1 MQIKVKNREALLSHG
16 DAEGR
21 KIVLDITEKTLQQLD
36 AYERIKRITHME
48 GDELCIGSRRW
59 DLSKKRNVYLLG
71 AGKAC
76 NHMAMAIDEILGD
89 YLTRGIAIVKISEPT
104 DVFHKTE
111 VYVGGHPLPNAEGLR
126 ACKEIIR
133 LIDGATADDL
143 FIVVISG
150 GSSAL
155 MSCPIEGISLQDE
168 IDTTDI
174 MLKSG
179 AGIYEINA
187 IRRHISAMNGG
198 MLAKRIRDRGAEL
211 IGFGISD
218 AVGTPATGD
227 IGEPYKNYKGTPMG
241 PDQTTLEEARQV
253 IRDYGVADRLPK
265 SVVDYLMHVGPE
277 GETPKAFP
285 ENTYFLLN
293 SLPDSC
299 LTAKRISEEMGIPAV
314 ILTSYLEG
322 EAREVGSVFASLA
335 REIQNYGNPVKPP
348 CVLLCSGEATTQ
360 ILDNSTIT
368 GHGGPG
374 QELTLSYAISG
385 KKAPG
390 CVCLSIASMDEE
402 DIMIGADKLIA
413 DGIVRANDYVLDA
426 EPTNG
431 AIKVA
436 HKGKTWFRLDAK
448 GVACHASTPEKGSDA
463 VAALSEVI
471 CAINRRLRALPVH
484 PELGPCAATFGIING
499 GLNLNIVPGE
509 CYCTIDMRLTPPTTN
524 EQSIRLVE
532 EAIAEGCAN
541 VPGTSCTYTVL
552 AQRPA
557 VEKDNDSYLLKM
569 LRAATKDVTGEEA
582 PVDFFPGYTDTAV
595 IAATTGN
602 RNCMSYGPGDL
613 FYAHKPD
620 EFVELDD
627 ITRCTRVMTRLAESI
642 LIDA

>member
-1 MQIKVKNREALLSHG
+1 MNYSPIEEVALTQKLVRIESTNPGAFEYKVSDFVYDFLAQTGADVLRHEVK
-16 DAEGR
+16 DGR
-21 KIVLDITEKTLQQLD
+21 CNIVATLKGEQSGPRL
-36 AYERIKRITHME
+36 
-48 GDELCIGSRRW
+48 
-59 DLSKKRNVYLLG
+59 VYI
-71 AGKAC
+71 C
-76 NHMAMAIDEILGD
+76 HQDTVPLGD
-89 YLTRGIAIVKISEPT
+89 GWHH
-104 DVFHKTE
+104 D
-111 VYVGGHPLPNAEGLR
+111 PLA
-126 ACKEIIR
+126 AEII
-133 LIDGATADDL
+133 DGRMY
-143 FIVVISG
+143 G
-150 GSSAL
+150 RGSCD
-155 MSCPIEGISLQDE
+155 M
-168 IDTTDI
+168 
-174 MLKSG
+174 KSG
-179 AGIYEINA
+179 LAA
-187 IRRHISAMNGG
+187 G
-198 MLAKRIRDRGAEL
+198 MLAFRNIA
-211 IGFGISD
+211 
-218 AVGTPATGD
+218 A
-227 IGEPYKNYKGTPMG
+227 M
-241 PDQTTLEEARQV
+241 
-253 IRDYGVADRLPK
+253 
-265 SVVDYLMHVGPE
+265 
-277 GETPKAFP
+277 
-285 ENTYFLLN
+285 
-293 SLPDSC
+293 
-299 LTAKRISEEMGIPAV
+299 
-314 ILTSYLEG
+314 
-322 EAREVGSVFASLA
+322 
-335 REIQNYGNPVKPP
+335 
-348 CVLLCSGEATTQ
+348 
-360 ILDNSTIT
+360 
-368 GHGGPG
+368 
-374 QELTLSYAISG
+374 G
-385 KKAPG
+385 KK
-390 CVCLSIASMDEE
+390 LKHDFLFIASMDEE

-413 DGIVRANDYVLDA
+413 DGIVRADDYVLDA

-471 CAINRRLRALPVH
+471 CAINRRLRALPVR

>member
-1 MQIKVKNREALLSHG
+1 MNYSPIEEVALTQKLVRIESTNPGAFEYKVSDFVYDFLAQTGADVLRHEVK
-16 DAEGR
+16 DGR
-21 KIVLDITEKTLQQLD
+21 CNIVATLKGEQSGPRL
-36 AYERIKRITHME
+36 
-48 GDELCIGSRRW
+48 
-59 DLSKKRNVYLLG
+59 VYI
-71 AGKAC
+71 C
-76 NHMAMAIDEILGD
+76 HQDTVPLGD
-89 YLTRGIAIVKISEPT
+89 GWHH
-104 DVFHKTE
+104 D
-111 VYVGGHPLPNAEGLR
+111 PLA
-126 ACKEIIR
+126 AEII
-133 LIDGATADDL
+133 DGRMY
-143 FIVVISG
+143 G
-150 GSSAL
+150 RGSCD
-155 MSCPIEGISLQDE
+155 M
-168 IDTTDI
+168 
-174 MLKSG
+174 KSG
-179 AGIYEINA
+179 LAA
-187 IRRHISAMNGG
+187 G
-198 MLAKRIRDRGAEL
+198 MLAFRNIA
-211 IGFGISD
+211 
-218 AVGTPATGD
+218 A
-227 IGEPYKNYKGTPMG
+227 M
-241 PDQTTLEEARQV
+241 
-253 IRDYGVADRLPK
+253 
-265 SVVDYLMHVGPE
+265 
-277 GETPKAFP
+277 
-285 ENTYFLLN
+285 
-293 SLPDSC
+293 
-299 LTAKRISEEMGIPAV
+299 
-314 ILTSYLEG
+314 
-322 EAREVGSVFASLA
+322 
-335 REIQNYGNPVKPP
+335 
-348 CVLLCSGEATTQ
+348 
-360 ILDNSTIT
+360 
-368 GHGGPG
+368 
-374 QELTLSYAISG
+374 G
-385 KKAPG
+385 KK
-390 CVCLSIASMDEE
+390 LKHDFLFIASMDEE

-413 DGIVRANDYVLDA
+413 DGIVRADDYVLDA

-471 CAINRRLRALPVH
+471 CAINHRLRALPVH

-532 EAIAEGCAN
+532 AAIAEGCAN

-582 PVDFFPGYTDTAV
+582 PVDFFPVYTDTAV

>member
-1 MQIKVKNREALLSHG
+1 MNYSPIEEVALTQKLVRIESTNPGAFEYKVSDFVYDFLAQTGADVLRHEVK
-16 DAEGR
+16 DGR
-21 KIVLDITEKTLQQLD
+21 CNIVATLKGEQSGPRL
-36 AYERIKRITHME
+36 
-48 GDELCIGSRRW
+48 
-59 DLSKKRNVYLLG
+59 VYI
-71 AGKAC
+71 C
-76 NHMAMAIDEILGD
+76 HQDTVPLGD
-89 YLTRGIAIVKISEPT
+89 GWHH
-104 DVFHKTE
+104 D
-111 VYVGGHPLPNAEGLR
+111 PLA
-126 ACKEIIR
+126 AEII
-133 LIDGATADDL
+133 DGRMY
-143 FIVVISG
+143 G
-150 GSSAL
+150 RGSCD
-155 MSCPIEGISLQDE
+155 M
-168 IDTTDI
+168 
-174 MLKSG
+174 KSG
-179 AGIYEINA
+179 LAA
-187 IRRHISAMNGG
+187 G
-198 MLAKRIRDRGAEL
+198 MLAFRNIA
-211 IGFGISD
+211 
-218 AVGTPATGD
+218 A
-227 IGEPYKNYKGTPMG
+227 M
-241 PDQTTLEEARQV
+241 
-253 IRDYGVADRLPK
+253 
-265 SVVDYLMHVGPE
+265 
-277 GETPKAFP
+277 
-285 ENTYFLLN
+285 
-293 SLPDSC
+293 
-299 LTAKRISEEMGIPAV
+299 
-314 ILTSYLEG
+314 
-322 EAREVGSVFASLA
+322 
-335 REIQNYGNPVKPP
+335 
-348 CVLLCSGEATTQ
+348 
-360 ILDNSTIT
+360 
-368 GHGGPG
+368 
-374 QELTLSYAISG
+374 G
-385 KKAPG
+385 KK
-390 CVCLSIASMDEE
+390 LKHDFLFIASMDEE

-413 DGIVRANDYVLDA
+413 DGIVRADDYVLDA

-471 CAINRRLRALPVH
+471 CTINRRLRALPVH

-569 LRAATKDVTGEEA
+569 LRTATKDVTGEEA

>member
-1 MQIKVKNREALLSHG
+1 M
-16 DAEGR
+16 
-21 KIVLDITEKTLQQLD
+21 
-36 AYERIKRITHME
+36 
-48 GDELCIGSRRW
+48 
-59 DLSKKRNVYLLG
+59 
-71 AGKAC
+71 
-76 NHMAMAIDEILGD
+76 
-89 YLTRGIAIVKISEPT
+89 
-104 DVFHKTE
+104 
-111 VYVGGHPLPNAEGLR
+111 
-126 ACKEIIR
+126 
-133 LIDGATADDL
+133 
-143 FIVVISG
+143 
-150 GSSAL
+150 
-155 MSCPIEGISLQDE
+155 
-168 IDTTDI
+168 
-174 MLKSG
+174 
-179 AGIYEINA
+179 
-187 IRRHISAMNGG
+187 
-198 MLAKRIRDRGAEL
+198 
-211 IGFGISD
+211 
-218 AVGTPATGD
+218 
-227 IGEPYKNYKGTPMG
+227 
-241 PDQTTLEEARQV
+241 
-253 IRDYGVADRLPK
+253 
-265 SVVDYLMHVGPE
+265 
-277 GETPKAFP
+277 
-285 ENTYFLLN
+285 
-293 SLPDSC
+293 
-299 LTAKRISEEMGIPAV
+299 
-314 ILTSYLEG
+314 
-322 EAREVGSVFASLA
+322 
-335 REIQNYGNPVKPP
+335 
-348 CVLLCSGEATTQ
+348 
-360 ILDNSTIT
+360 
-368 GHGGPG
+368 
-374 QELTLSYAISG
+374 G
-385 KKAPG
+385 KK
-390 CVCLSIASMDEE
+390 LKHDFLFIASMDEE

-413 DGIVRANDYVLDA
+413 DGIVRADDYVLDA

-471 CAINRRLRALPVH
+471 CAINRKLRALPVH

-569 LRAATKDVTGEEA
+569 LRATTKDVTGEEA

>member
-1 MQIKVKNREALLSHG
+1 MNYSPIEEVALTQKLIRIESTNPGAFEYKVSDFVYDFLAQTGADVLRHEVK
-16 DAEGR
+16 DGR
-21 KIVLDITEKTLQQLD
+21 CNIVATLKGEQSGPRL
-36 AYERIKRITHME
+36 
-48 GDELCIGSRRW
+48 
-59 DLSKKRNVYLLG
+59 VYI
-71 AGKAC
+71 C
-76 NHMAMAIDEILGD
+76 HQDTVPLGD
-89 YLTRGIAIVKISEPT
+89 GWHH
-104 DVFHKTE
+104 D
-111 VYVGGHPLPNAEGLR
+111 PLA
-126 ACKEIIR
+126 AEII
-133 LIDGATADDL
+133 DGRMY
-143 FIVVISG
+143 G
-150 GSSAL
+150 RGSCD
-155 MSCPIEGISLQDE
+155 M
-168 IDTTDI
+168 
-174 MLKSG
+174 KSG
-179 AGIYEINA
+179 LAA
-187 IRRHISAMNGG
+187 G
-198 MLAKRIRDRGAEL
+198 MLAFRNIA
-211 IGFGISD
+211 
-218 AVGTPATGD
+218 A
-227 IGEPYKNYKGTPMG
+227 M
-241 PDQTTLEEARQV
+241 
-253 IRDYGVADRLPK
+253 
-265 SVVDYLMHVGPE
+265 
-277 GETPKAFP
+277 
-285 ENTYFLLN
+285 
-293 SLPDSC
+293 
-299 LTAKRISEEMGIPAV
+299 
-314 ILTSYLEG
+314 
-322 EAREVGSVFASLA
+322 
-335 REIQNYGNPVKPP
+335 
-348 CVLLCSGEATTQ
+348 
-360 ILDNSTIT
+360 
-368 GHGGPG
+368 
-374 QELTLSYAISG
+374 G
-385 KKAPG
+385 KK
-390 CVCLSIASMDEE
+390 LKHDFLFIASMDEE

-413 DGIVRANDYVLDA
+413 DGIVRADDYVLDA

-463 VAALSEVI
+463 VAALSVVI

-613 FYAHKPD
+613 FYAHKPN

>member
-1 MQIKVKNREALLSHG
+1 MNYSPIEEVALTQKLVRIESTNPGAFEYKVSDFVYDFLAQTGADVLRHEVK
-16 DAEGR
+16 DGR
-21 KIVLDITEKTLQQLD
+21 CNIVATLKGEQSGPRL
-36 AYERIKRITHME
+36 
-48 GDELCIGSRRW
+48 
-59 DLSKKRNVYLLG
+59 VYI
-71 AGKAC
+71 C
-76 NHMAMAIDEILGD
+76 HQDTVPLGD
-89 YLTRGIAIVKISEPT
+89 GWHH
-104 DVFHKTE
+104 D
-111 VYVGGHPLPNAEGLR
+111 PLA
-126 ACKEIIR
+126 AEII
-133 LIDGATADDL
+133 DGRMY
-143 FIVVISG
+143 G
-150 GSSAL
+150 RGSCD
-155 MSCPIEGISLQDE
+155 M
-168 IDTTDI
+168 
-174 MLKSG
+174 KSG
-179 AGIYEINA
+179 LAA
-187 IRRHISAMNGG
+187 G
-198 MLAKRIRDRGAEL
+198 MLAFRNIA
-211 IGFGISD
+211 
-218 AVGTPATGD
+218 A
-227 IGEPYKNYKGTPMG
+227 M
-241 PDQTTLEEARQV
+241 
-253 IRDYGVADRLPK
+253 
-265 SVVDYLMHVGPE
+265 
-277 GETPKAFP
+277 
-285 ENTYFLLN
+285 
-293 SLPDSC
+293 
-299 LTAKRISEEMGIPAV
+299 
-314 ILTSYLEG
+314 
-322 EAREVGSVFASLA
+322 
-335 REIQNYGNPVKPP
+335 
-348 CVLLCSGEATTQ
+348 
-360 ILDNSTIT
+360 
-368 GHGGPG
+368 
-374 QELTLSYAISG
+374 G
-385 KKAPG
+385 KK
-390 CVCLSIASMDEE
+390 LKHDFLFIASMDEE

-413 DGIVRANDYVLDA
+413 DGIVRADDYVLDA

-471 CAINRRLRALPVH
+471 CAINHRLRALPVH

-532 EAIAEGCAN
+532 AAIAEGCAN

>member
-1 MQIKVKNREALLSHG
+1 MNYSPIEEVALTQKLVRIESTNPGAFEYKVSDFVYDFLAQTGADVLRHEVK
-16 DAEGR
+16 DGR
-21 KIVLDITEKTLQQLD
+21 CNIVATLKGEQSGPRL
-36 AYERIKRITHME
+36 
-48 GDELCIGSRRW
+48 
-59 DLSKKRNVYLLG
+59 VYI
-71 AGKAC
+71 C
-76 NHMAMAIDEILGD
+76 HQDTVPLGD
-89 YLTRGIAIVKISEPT
+89 GWHH
-104 DVFHKTE
+104 D
-111 VYVGGHPLPNAEGLR
+111 PLA
-126 ACKEIIR
+126 AEII
-133 LIDGATADDL
+133 DGRMY
-143 FIVVISG
+143 G
-150 GSSAL
+150 RGSCD
-155 MSCPIEGISLQDE
+155 M
-168 IDTTDI
+168 
-174 MLKSG
+174 KSG
-179 AGIYEINA
+179 LAA
-187 IRRHISAMNGG
+187 G
-198 MLAKRIRDRGAEL
+198 MLAFRSIA
-211 IGFGISD
+211 
-218 AVGTPATGD
+218 A
-227 IGEPYKNYKGTPMG
+227 M
-241 PDQTTLEEARQV
+241 
-253 IRDYGVADRLPK
+253 
-265 SVVDYLMHVGPE
+265 
-277 GETPKAFP
+277 
-285 ENTYFLLN
+285 
-293 SLPDSC
+293 
-299 LTAKRISEEMGIPAV
+299 
-314 ILTSYLEG
+314 
-322 EAREVGSVFASLA
+322 
-335 REIQNYGNPVKPP
+335 
-348 CVLLCSGEATTQ
+348 
-360 ILDNSTIT
+360 
-368 GHGGPG
+368 
-374 QELTLSYAISG
+374 G
-385 KKAPG
+385 KK
-390 CVCLSIASMDEE
+390 LKHDFLFIASMDEE

-413 DGIVRANDYVLDA
+413 DGIVRADDYVLDA

-627 ITRCTRVMTRLAESI
+627 ITRCTRVMTRLAKSI

>member
-1 MQIKVKNREALLSHG
+1 MNYSPIEEVALTQKLIRIESTNPGAFEYKVSDFVYDFLAQTGADVLRHEVK
-16 DAEGR
+16 DGR
-21 KIVLDITEKTLQQLD
+21 CNIVATLKGEQSGPRL
-36 AYERIKRITHME
+36 
-48 GDELCIGSRRW
+48 
-59 DLSKKRNVYLLG
+59 VYI
-71 AGKAC
+71 C
-76 NHMAMAIDEILGD
+76 HQDTVPLGD
-89 YLTRGIAIVKISEPT
+89 GWHHDPLAAEIVDGRMYGRG
-104 DVFHKTE
+104 
-111 VYVGGHPLPNAEGLR
+111 
-126 ACKEIIR
+126 
-133 LIDGATADDL
+133 
-143 FIVVISG
+143 
-150 GSSAL
+150 
-155 MSCPIEGISLQDE
+155 SCD
-168 IDTTDI
+168 
-174 MLKSG
+174 MKSG
-179 AGIYEINA
+179 LAA
-187 IRRHISAMNGG
+187 G
-198 MLAKRIRDRGAEL
+198 MLAFRSIA
-211 IGFGISD
+211 
-218 AVGTPATGD
+218 A
-227 IGEPYKNYKGTPMG
+227 M
-241 PDQTTLEEARQV
+241 
-253 IRDYGVADRLPK
+253 
-265 SVVDYLMHVGPE
+265 
-277 GETPKAFP
+277 
-285 ENTYFLLN
+285 
-293 SLPDSC
+293 
-299 LTAKRISEEMGIPAV
+299 
-314 ILTSYLEG
+314 
-322 EAREVGSVFASLA
+322 
-335 REIQNYGNPVKPP
+335 
-348 CVLLCSGEATTQ
+348 
-360 ILDNSTIT
+360 
-368 GHGGPG
+368 
-374 QELTLSYAISG
+374 G
-385 KKAPG
+385 KK
-390 CVCLSIASMDEE
+390 LKHDFLFIASMDEE

-413 DGIVRANDYVLDA
+413 DGIVRADDYVLDA

-431 AIKVA
+431 AIKIA

-471 CAINRRLRALPVH
+471 CAINRRLKALPV
-484 PELGPCAATFGIING
+484 LGPCAATFGIING

>member
-1 MQIKVKNREALLSHG
+1 MNYSPIEEVALTQKLIRIESTNPGAFEYKVSDFVYDFLVQTGADVLRHEVK
-16 DAEGR
+16 DGR
-21 KIVLDITEKTLQQLD
+21 CNIVATLKGEQSGPRL
-36 AYERIKRITHME
+36 
-48 GDELCIGSRRW
+48 
-59 DLSKKRNVYLLG
+59 VYI
-71 AGKAC
+71 C
-76 NHMAMAIDEILGD
+76 HQDTVPLGD
-89 YLTRGIAIVKISEPT
+89 GWHH
-104 DVFHKTE
+104 D
-111 VYVGGHPLPNAEGLR
+111 PLA
-126 ACKEIIR
+126 AEII
-133 LIDGATADDL
+133 DGRMY
-143 FIVVISG
+143 G
-150 GSSAL
+150 RGSCD
-155 MSCPIEGISLQDE
+155 M
-168 IDTTDI
+168 
-174 MLKSG
+174 KSG
-179 AGIYEINA
+179 LAA
-187 IRRHISAMNGG
+187 G
-198 MLAKRIRDRGAEL
+198 MLAFRNIA
-211 IGFGISD
+211 
-218 AVGTPATGD
+218 A
-227 IGEPYKNYKGTPMG
+227 M
-241 PDQTTLEEARQV
+241 
-253 IRDYGVADRLPK
+253 
-265 SVVDYLMHVGPE
+265 
-277 GETPKAFP
+277 
-285 ENTYFLLN
+285 
-293 SLPDSC
+293 
-299 LTAKRISEEMGIPAV
+299 
-314 ILTSYLEG
+314 
-322 EAREVGSVFASLA
+322 
-335 REIQNYGNPVKPP
+335 
-348 CVLLCSGEATTQ
+348 
-360 ILDNSTIT
+360 
-368 GHGGPG
+368 
-374 QELTLSYAISG
+374 G
-385 KKAPG
+385 KK
-390 CVCLSIASMDEE
+390 LKHDFLFIASMDEE

-413 DGIVRANDYVLDA
+413 DGIVRADDYVLDA

-471 CAINRRLRALPVH
+471 CSINRRLRALPVH

>member
-1 MQIKVKNREALLSHG
+1 MNYSPIEEVALTQKLVRIESTNPGAFEYKVSDFVYDFLAQTGADVLRHEVK
-16 DAEGR
+16 DGR
-21 KIVLDITEKTLQQLD
+21 CNIVATLKGEQSGPRL
-36 AYERIKRITHME
+36 
-48 GDELCIGSRRW
+48 
-59 DLSKKRNVYLLG
+59 VYI
-71 AGKAC
+71 C
-76 NHMAMAIDEILGD
+76 HQDTVPLGD
-89 YLTRGIAIVKISEPT
+89 GWHHDPLAAEIVDGRMYGRG
-104 DVFHKTE
+104 
-111 VYVGGHPLPNAEGLR
+111 
-126 ACKEIIR
+126 
-133 LIDGATADDL
+133 
-143 FIVVISG
+143 
-150 GSSAL
+150 
-155 MSCPIEGISLQDE
+155 SCD
-168 IDTTDI
+168 
-174 MLKSG
+174 MKSG
-179 AGIYEINA
+179 LAA
-187 IRRHISAMNGG
+187 G
-198 MLAKRIRDRGAEL
+198 MLAFRSIA
-211 IGFGISD
+211 
-218 AVGTPATGD
+218 A
-227 IGEPYKNYKGTPMG
+227 M
-241 PDQTTLEEARQV
+241 
-253 IRDYGVADRLPK
+253 
-265 SVVDYLMHVGPE
+265 
-277 GETPKAFP
+277 
-285 ENTYFLLN
+285 
-293 SLPDSC
+293 
-299 LTAKRISEEMGIPAV
+299 
-314 ILTSYLEG
+314 
-322 EAREVGSVFASLA
+322 
-335 REIQNYGNPVKPP
+335 
-348 CVLLCSGEATTQ
+348 
-360 ILDNSTIT
+360 
-368 GHGGPG
+368 
-374 QELTLSYAISG
+374 G
-385 KKAPG
+385 KK
-390 CVCLSIASMDEE
+390 LKHDFLFIASMDEE

-413 DGIVRANDYVLDA
+413 DGIVRADDYVLDA

-471 CAINRRLRALPVH
+471 CAINRRLRALPAH
-484 PELGPCAATFGIING
+484 PELGPCAATFGIISG

>member
-1 MQIKVKNREALLSHG
+1 MNYSPIEEVALTQKLVRIESTNPGAFEYKVSDFVYDFLAQTGADVLRHEVK
-16 DAEGR
+16 DGR
-21 KIVLDITEKTLQQLD
+21 CNIVATLKGEQSGPRL
-36 AYERIKRITHME
+36 
-48 GDELCIGSRRW
+48 
-59 DLSKKRNVYLLG
+59 VYI
-71 AGKAC
+71 C
-76 NHMAMAIDEILGD
+76 HQDTVPLGD
-89 YLTRGIAIVKISEPT
+89 GWHH
-104 DVFHKTE
+104 D
-111 VYVGGHPLPNAEGLR
+111 PLA
-126 ACKEIIR
+126 AEII
-133 LIDGATADDL
+133 DGRMY
-143 FIVVISG
+143 G
-150 GSSAL
+150 RGSCD
-155 MSCPIEGISLQDE
+155 M
-168 IDTTDI
+168 
-174 MLKSG
+174 KSG
-179 AGIYEINA
+179 LAA
-187 IRRHISAMNGG
+187 G
-198 MLAKRIRDRGAEL
+198 MLAFRNIA
-211 IGFGISD
+211 
-218 AVGTPATGD
+218 A
-227 IGEPYKNYKGTPMG
+227 M
-241 PDQTTLEEARQV
+241 
-253 IRDYGVADRLPK
+253 
-265 SVVDYLMHVGPE
+265 
-277 GETPKAFP
+277 
-285 ENTYFLLN
+285 
-293 SLPDSC
+293 
-299 LTAKRISEEMGIPAV
+299 
-314 ILTSYLEG
+314 
-322 EAREVGSVFASLA
+322 
-335 REIQNYGNPVKPP
+335 
-348 CVLLCSGEATTQ
+348 
-360 ILDNSTIT
+360 
-368 GHGGPG
+368 
-374 QELTLSYAISG
+374 G
-385 KKAPG
+385 KK
-390 CVCLSIASMDEE
+390 LKHDFLFIASMDEE

-413 DGIVRANDYVLDA
+413 DGIVRADDYVLDA
-426 EPTNG
+426 APTNG

-471 CAINRRLRALPVH
+471 CAINHRLRALPVH

-532 EAIAEGCAN
+532 AAIAEGCAN

>member
-1 MQIKVKNREALLSHG
+1 MNYSPIEEVALTQKLVRIESTNPGAFEYKVSDFVYDFLAQTGADVLRHEVK
-16 DAEGR
+16 DGR
-21 KIVLDITEKTLQQLD
+21 CNIVATLKGEQSGPRL
-36 AYERIKRITHME
+36 
-48 GDELCIGSRRW
+48 
-59 DLSKKRNVYLLG
+59 VYI
-71 AGKAC
+71 C
-76 NHMAMAIDEILGD
+76 HQDTVPLGD
-89 YLTRGIAIVKISEPT
+89 GWHHDPLAAEIVDGRMYGRG
-104 DVFHKTE
+104 
-111 VYVGGHPLPNAEGLR
+111 
-126 ACKEIIR
+126 
-133 LIDGATADDL
+133 
-143 FIVVISG
+143 
-150 GSSAL
+150 
-155 MSCPIEGISLQDE
+155 SCD
-168 IDTTDI
+168 
-174 MLKSG
+174 MKSG
-179 AGIYEINA
+179 LAA
-187 IRRHISAMNGG
+187 G
-198 MLAKRIRDRGAEL
+198 MLAFRSIA
-211 IGFGISD
+211 
-218 AVGTPATGD
+218 A
-227 IGEPYKNYKGTPMG
+227 M
-241 PDQTTLEEARQV
+241 
-253 IRDYGVADRLPK
+253 
-265 SVVDYLMHVGPE
+265 
-277 GETPKAFP
+277 
-285 ENTYFLLN
+285 
-293 SLPDSC
+293 
-299 LTAKRISEEMGIPAV
+299 
-314 ILTSYLEG
+314 
-322 EAREVGSVFASLA
+322 
-335 REIQNYGNPVKPP
+335 
-348 CVLLCSGEATTQ
+348 
-360 ILDNSTIT
+360 
-368 GHGGPG
+368 
-374 QELTLSYAISG
+374 G
-385 KKAPG
+385 KKRKHDF
-390 CVCLSIASMDEE
+390 LFIASMDEE

-413 DGIVRANDYVLDA
+413 DGIVRADDYVLDA

-471 CAINRRLRALPVH
+471 CAINHRLRALPVH

-582 PVDFFPGYTDTAV
+582 LVDFFPGYTDTAV

>member
-1 MQIKVKNREALLSHG
+1 MYSPGSAQTGADVLRHEVK
-16 DAEGR
+16 DGR
-21 KIVLDITEKTLQQLD
+21 CNIVATLKGEKSGPRL
-36 AYERIKRITHME
+36 
-48 GDELCIGSRRW
+48 
-59 DLSKKRNVYLLG
+59 VYI
-71 AGKAC
+71 C
-76 NHMAMAIDEILGD
+76 HQDTVPLGD
-89 YLTRGIAIVKISEPT
+89 GWHH
-104 DVFHKTE
+104 D
-111 VYVGGHPLPNAEGLR
+111 PLA
-126 ACKEIIR
+126 AEII
-133 LIDGATADDL
+133 DGRMY
-143 FIVVISG
+143 G
-150 GSSAL
+150 RGSCD
-155 MSCPIEGISLQDE
+155 M
-168 IDTTDI
+168 
-174 MLKSG
+174 KSG
-179 AGIYEINA
+179 LAA
-187 IRRHISAMNGG
+187 G
-198 MLAKRIRDRGAEL
+198 MLAFRSIA
-211 IGFGISD
+211 
-218 AVGTPATGD
+218 A
-227 IGEPYKNYKGTPMG
+227 M
-241 PDQTTLEEARQV
+241 
-253 IRDYGVADRLPK
+253 
-265 SVVDYLMHVGPE
+265 
-277 GETPKAFP
+277 
-285 ENTYFLLN
+285 
-293 SLPDSC
+293 
-299 LTAKRISEEMGIPAV
+299 
-314 ILTSYLEG
+314 
-322 EAREVGSVFASLA
+322 
-335 REIQNYGNPVKPP
+335 
-348 CVLLCSGEATTQ
+348 
-360 ILDNSTIT
+360 
-368 GHGGPG
+368 
-374 QELTLSYAISG
+374 G
-385 KKAPG
+385 KK
-390 CVCLSIASMDEE
+390 LKHDFLFIASMDEE

-413 DGIVRANDYVLDA
+413 DGIVRADDYVLDA

-471 CAINRRLRALPVH
+471 CAINRKLKALPVH

>member
-1 MQIKVKNREALLSHG
+1 MNYSPIEEVALTQKLVRIESTNPGAFEYKVSDFVYDFLAQTGADVLRHEVK
-16 DAEGR
+16 DGR
-21 KIVLDITEKTLQQLD
+21 CNIVATLKGEQSGPRL
-36 AYERIKRITHME
+36 
-48 GDELCIGSRRW
+48 
-59 DLSKKRNVYLLG
+59 VYI
-71 AGKAC
+71 C
-76 NHMAMAIDEILGD
+76 HQDTVPLGD
-89 YLTRGIAIVKISEPT
+89 GWHH
-104 DVFHKTE
+104 D
-111 VYVGGHPLPNAEGLR
+111 PLA
-126 ACKEIIR
+126 AEII
-133 LIDGATADDL
+133 DGRMY
-143 FIVVISG
+143 G
-150 GSSAL
+150 RGSCD
-155 MSCPIEGISLQDE
+155 M
-168 IDTTDI
+168 
-174 MLKSG
+174 KSG
-179 AGIYEINA
+179 LAA
-187 IRRHISAMNGG
+187 G
-198 MLAKRIRDRGAEL
+198 MLAFRNIA
-211 IGFGISD
+211 
-218 AVGTPATGD
+218 A
-227 IGEPYKNYKGTPMG
+227 M
-241 PDQTTLEEARQV
+241 
-253 IRDYGVADRLPK
+253 
-265 SVVDYLMHVGPE
+265 
-277 GETPKAFP
+277 
-285 ENTYFLLN
+285 
-293 SLPDSC
+293 
-299 LTAKRISEEMGIPAV
+299 
-314 ILTSYLEG
+314 
-322 EAREVGSVFASLA
+322 
-335 REIQNYGNPVKPP
+335 
-348 CVLLCSGEATTQ
+348 
-360 ILDNSTIT
+360 
-368 GHGGPG
+368 
-374 QELTLSYAISG
+374 G
-385 KKAPG
+385 KK
-390 CVCLSIASMDEE
+390 LKHDFLFIASMDEE

-413 DGIVRANDYVLDA
+413 DGIVRADDYVLDA

-471 CAINRRLRALPVH
+471 CAINHRLRALPVH

>member
-1 MQIKVKNREALLSHG
+1 MNYSPIEEVALTQKLVRIESTNPGAFEYKVSDFVYDFLAQTGADVLRHEVK
-16 DAEGR
+16 DGR
-21 KIVLDITEKTLQQLD
+21 CNIVATLKGEQSGPRL
-36 AYERIKRITHME
+36 
-48 GDELCIGSRRW
+48 
-59 DLSKKRNVYLLG
+59 VYI
-71 AGKAC
+71 C
-76 NHMAMAIDEILGD
+76 HQDTVPLGD
-89 YLTRGIAIVKISEPT
+89 GWHH
-104 DVFHKTE
+104 D
-111 VYVGGHPLPNAEGLR
+111 PLA
-126 ACKEIIR
+126 AEII
-133 LIDGATADDL
+133 DGKMY
-143 FIVVISG
+143 G
-150 GSSAL
+150 RGSCD
-155 MSCPIEGISLQDE
+155 M
-168 IDTTDI
+168 
-174 MLKSG
+174 KSG
-179 AGIYEINA
+179 LAA
-187 IRRHISAMNGG
+187 G
-198 MLAKRIRDRGAEL
+198 MLAFRNIA
-211 IGFGISD
+211 
-218 AVGTPATGD
+218 A
-227 IGEPYKNYKGTPMG
+227 M
-241 PDQTTLEEARQV
+241 
-253 IRDYGVADRLPK
+253 
-265 SVVDYLMHVGPE
+265 
-277 GETPKAFP
+277 
-285 ENTYFLLN
+285 
-293 SLPDSC
+293 
-299 LTAKRISEEMGIPAV
+299 
-314 ILTSYLEG
+314 
-322 EAREVGSVFASLA
+322 
-335 REIQNYGNPVKPP
+335 
-348 CVLLCSGEATTQ
+348 
-360 ILDNSTIT
+360 
-368 GHGGPG
+368 
-374 QELTLSYAISG
+374 G
-385 KKAPG
+385 KK
-390 CVCLSIASMDEE
+390 LKHDFLFIASMDEE

-413 DGIVRANDYVLDA
+413 DGIVRADDYVLDA

-471 CAINRRLRALPVH
+471 CAINHRLRALPVH

>member
-1 MQIKVKNREALLSHG
+1 MNYSPIEEVALTQKLVRIESTNPGAFEYKVSDFVYDFLAQTGADVLRHEVK
-16 DAEGR
+16 DGR
-21 KIVLDITEKTLQQLD
+21 CNIVATLKGEQSGPRL
-36 AYERIKRITHME
+36 
-48 GDELCIGSRRW
+48 
-59 DLSKKRNVYLLG
+59 VYI
-71 AGKAC
+71 C
-76 NHMAMAIDEILGD
+76 HQDTVPLGD
-89 YLTRGIAIVKISEPT
+89 GWHH
-104 DVFHKTE
+104 D
-111 VYVGGHPLPNAEGLR
+111 PLA
-126 ACKEIIR
+126 AEII
-133 LIDGATADDL
+133 DGRMY
-143 FIVVISG
+143 G
-150 GSSAL
+150 RGSCD
-155 MSCPIEGISLQDE
+155 M
-168 IDTTDI
+168 
-174 MLKSG
+174 KSG
-179 AGIYEINA
+179 LAA
-187 IRRHISAMNGG
+187 G
-198 MLAKRIRDRGAEL
+198 MLAFRNIA
-211 IGFGISD
+211 
-218 AVGTPATGD
+218 A
-227 IGEPYKNYKGTPMG
+227 M
-241 PDQTTLEEARQV
+241 
-253 IRDYGVADRLPK
+253 
-265 SVVDYLMHVGPE
+265 
-277 GETPKAFP
+277 
-285 ENTYFLLN
+285 
-293 SLPDSC
+293 
-299 LTAKRISEEMGIPAV
+299 
-314 ILTSYLEG
+314 
-322 EAREVGSVFASLA
+322 
-335 REIQNYGNPVKPP
+335 
-348 CVLLCSGEATTQ
+348 
-360 ILDNSTIT
+360 
-368 GHGGPG
+368 
-374 QELTLSYAISG
+374 G
-385 KKAPG
+385 KK
-390 CVCLSIASMDEE
+390 LKHDFLFIASMDEE

-413 DGIVRANDYVLDA
+413 DGIVRADDYVLDA

-463 VAALSEVI
+463 VAALSGVI

>member
-1 MQIKVKNREALLSHG
+1 MNYSPIEEVALTQKLVQIESTNPGAFEYKVSDFVYDFLAQTGADVLRHEVK
-16 DAEGR
+16 DGR
-21 KIVLDITEKTLQQLD
+21 CNIVATLKGEQSGPRL
-36 AYERIKRITHME
+36 
-48 GDELCIGSRRW
+48 
-59 DLSKKRNVYLLG
+59 VYI
-71 AGKAC
+71 C
-76 NHMAMAIDEILGD
+76 HQDTVPLGD
-89 YLTRGIAIVKISEPT
+89 GWHHDPLAAEIVDGRMYGRG
-104 DVFHKTE
+104 
-111 VYVGGHPLPNAEGLR
+111 
-126 ACKEIIR
+126 
-133 LIDGATADDL
+133 
-143 FIVVISG
+143 
-150 GSSAL
+150 
-155 MSCPIEGISLQDE
+155 SCD
-168 IDTTDI
+168 
-174 MLKSG
+174 MKSG
-179 AGIYEINA
+179 LAA
-187 IRRHISAMNGG
+187 G
-198 MLAKRIRDRGAEL
+198 MLAFRNIA
-211 IGFGISD
+211 
-218 AVGTPATGD
+218 A
-227 IGEPYKNYKGTPMG
+227 M
-241 PDQTTLEEARQV
+241 
-253 IRDYGVADRLPK
+253 
-265 SVVDYLMHVGPE
+265 
-277 GETPKAFP
+277 
-285 ENTYFLLN
+285 
-293 SLPDSC
+293 
-299 LTAKRISEEMGIPAV
+299 
-314 ILTSYLEG
+314 
-322 EAREVGSVFASLA
+322 
-335 REIQNYGNPVKPP
+335 
-348 CVLLCSGEATTQ
+348 
-360 ILDNSTIT
+360 
-368 GHGGPG
+368 
-374 QELTLSYAISG
+374 G
-385 KKAPG
+385 KK
-390 CVCLSIASMDEE
+390 LKHDFLFIASMDEE

-413 DGIVRANDYVLDA
+413 DGIVRADDYVLDA

-471 CAINRRLRALPVH
+471 CTINRRLRALPVH

>member
-1 MQIKVKNREALLSHG
+1 MNYSPIEEVALTQKLVQIESTNPGAFEYKVSDFVYDFLAQTGADVLRHEVK
-16 DAEGR
+16 DGR
-21 KIVLDITEKTLQQLD
+21 CNIVATLKGEQSGPRLVYICQQD
-36 AYERIKRITHME
+36 T
-48 GDELCIGSRRW
+48 
-59 DLSKKRNVYLLG
+59 VP
-71 AGKAC
+71 
-76 NHMAMAIDEILGD
+76 LGD
-89 YLTRGIAIVKISEPT
+89 GWHH
-104 DVFHKTE
+104 D
-111 VYVGGHPLPNAEGLR
+111 PLA
-126 ACKEIIR
+126 AEII
-133 LIDGATADDL
+133 DGRMY
-143 FIVVISG
+143 G
-150 GSSAL
+150 RGSCD
-155 MSCPIEGISLQDE
+155 M
-168 IDTTDI
+168 
-174 MLKSG
+174 KSG
-179 AGIYEINA
+179 LAA
-187 IRRHISAMNGG
+187 G
-198 MLAKRIRDRGAEL
+198 MLAFRNIA
-211 IGFGISD
+211 
-218 AVGTPATGD
+218 A
-227 IGEPYKNYKGTPMG
+227 M
-241 PDQTTLEEARQV
+241 
-253 IRDYGVADRLPK
+253 
-265 SVVDYLMHVGPE
+265 
-277 GETPKAFP
+277 
-285 ENTYFLLN
+285 
-293 SLPDSC
+293 
-299 LTAKRISEEMGIPAV
+299 
-314 ILTSYLEG
+314 
-322 EAREVGSVFASLA
+322 
-335 REIQNYGNPVKPP
+335 
-348 CVLLCSGEATTQ
+348 
-360 ILDNSTIT
+360 
-368 GHGGPG
+368 
-374 QELTLSYAISG
+374 G
-385 KKAPG
+385 KK
-390 CVCLSIASMDEE
+390 LKHDFLFIASMDEE

-413 DGIVRANDYVLDA
+413 DGIVRADDYVLDA

-431 AIKVA
+431 ALKVA

-471 CAINRRLRALPVH
+471 CASNRRLRALPVH

-569 LRAATKDVTGEEA
+569 LRTATKDVTGEEA

>member
-1 MQIKVKNREALLSHG
+1 MNYSPIEEVALTQKLVRIESTNPGAFEYKVSDFVYDFLAQTGADILRHEVK
-16 DAEGR
+16 DGR
-21 KIVLDITEKTLQQLD
+21 CNIVATLKGEQSGPRL
-36 AYERIKRITHME
+36 
-48 GDELCIGSRRW
+48 
-59 DLSKKRNVYLLG
+59 VYI
-71 AGKAC
+71 C
-76 NHMAMAIDEILGD
+76 HQDTVPLGD
-89 YLTRGIAIVKISEPT
+89 GWHH
-104 DVFHKTE
+104 D
-111 VYVGGHPLPNAEGLR
+111 PLA
-126 ACKEIIR
+126 AEII
-133 LIDGATADDL
+133 DGRMY
-143 FIVVISG
+143 G
-150 GSSAL
+150 RGSCD
-155 MSCPIEGISLQDE
+155 M
-168 IDTTDI
+168 
-174 MLKSG
+174 KSG
-179 AGIYEINA
+179 LAA
-187 IRRHISAMNGG
+187 G
-198 MLAKRIRDRGAEL
+198 MLAFRNIA
-211 IGFGISD
+211 
-218 AVGTPATGD
+218 A
-227 IGEPYKNYKGTPMG
+227 M
-241 PDQTTLEEARQV
+241 
-253 IRDYGVADRLPK
+253 
-265 SVVDYLMHVGPE
+265 
-277 GETPKAFP
+277 
-285 ENTYFLLN
+285 
-293 SLPDSC
+293 
-299 LTAKRISEEMGIPAV
+299 
-314 ILTSYLEG
+314 
-322 EAREVGSVFASLA
+322 
-335 REIQNYGNPVKPP
+335 
-348 CVLLCSGEATTQ
+348 
-360 ILDNSTIT
+360 
-368 GHGGPG
+368 
-374 QELTLSYAISG
+374 G
-385 KKAPG
+385 KK
-390 CVCLSIASMDEE
+390 LKHDFLFIASMDEE

-413 DGIVRANDYVLDA
+413 DGIVRADDYVLDA

-463 VAALSEVI
+463 VAALSEAI

-627 ITRCTRVMTRLAESI
+627 ITRCTRVMTLLAESI
-642 LIDA
+642 LTDA

>member
-1 MQIKVKNREALLSHG
+1 MNYSPIEEVALTQKLVRIESTNPGAFEYKVSDFVYDFLAQTGADVLRHEVK
-16 DAEGR
+16 DGR
-21 KIVLDITEKTLQQLD
+21 CNIVATLKGEQSGPRLIYICHQD
-36 AYERIKRITHME
+36 T
-48 GDELCIGSRRW
+48 
-59 DLSKKRNVYLLG
+59 VP
-71 AGKAC
+71 
-76 NHMAMAIDEILGD
+76 LGD
-89 YLTRGIAIVKISEPT
+89 GWHH
-104 DVFHKTE
+104 D
-111 VYVGGHPLPNAEGLR
+111 PLA
-126 ACKEIIR
+126 AEII
-133 LIDGATADDL
+133 DGRMY
-143 FIVVISG
+143 G
-150 GSSAL
+150 RGSCD
-155 MSCPIEGISLQDE
+155 M
-168 IDTTDI
+168 
-174 MLKSG
+174 KSG
-179 AGIYEINA
+179 LAA
-187 IRRHISAMNGG
+187 G
-198 MLAKRIRDRGAEL
+198 MLAFRSIA
-211 IGFGISD
+211 
-218 AVGTPATGD
+218 A
-227 IGEPYKNYKGTPMG
+227 M
-241 PDQTTLEEARQV
+241 
-253 IRDYGVADRLPK
+253 
-265 SVVDYLMHVGPE
+265 
-277 GETPKAFP
+277 
-285 ENTYFLLN
+285 
-293 SLPDSC
+293 
-299 LTAKRISEEMGIPAV
+299 
-314 ILTSYLEG
+314 
-322 EAREVGSVFASLA
+322 
-335 REIQNYGNPVKPP
+335 
-348 CVLLCSGEATTQ
+348 
-360 ILDNSTIT
+360 
-368 GHGGPG
+368 
-374 QELTLSYAISG
+374 G
-385 KKAPG
+385 KK
-390 CVCLSIASMDEE
+390 LKHDFLFIASMDEE

-413 DGIVRANDYVLDA
+413 DGIVRADDYVLDA

-463 VAALSEVI
+463 VAALSGVI